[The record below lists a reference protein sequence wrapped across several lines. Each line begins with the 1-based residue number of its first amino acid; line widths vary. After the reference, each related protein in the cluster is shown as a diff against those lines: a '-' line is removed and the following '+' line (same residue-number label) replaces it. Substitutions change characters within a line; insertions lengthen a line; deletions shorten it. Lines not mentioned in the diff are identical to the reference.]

1 MPFSPGRHAATTGAH
16 AVLWR
21 WLQAAERAITFPIGH
36 GACGN
41 AKVGAALRGRR
52 STRPAD
58 ASDFKQGVDMH
69 RKSLIALSV
78 AAMSAGVPFAYA
90 QSSGE
95 LRSDRQEIRGDRV
108 EIRGDV
114 RELRQDRQE

>member
-1 MPFSPGRHAATTGAH
+1 MPFSPSRHAATAGAP
-16 AVLWR
+16 AVPRR
-21 WLQAAERAITFPIGH
+21 WSQVAERATTFPMRH

-41 AKVGAALRGRR
+41 AQVGAALRGRR

-69 RKSLIALSV
+69 RKSLIAVSV

-90 QSSGE
+90 QSSGDV
-95 LRSDRQEIRGDRV
+95 RSDRQEIRADRV
-108 EIRGDV
+108 EIQGDV
-114 RELRQDRQE
+114 